1 MLSVSLWLIF
11 LLAYHFSHQSQDLPG
26 LGMAMGRQFRI
37 DQLPVDSHLELS
49 IIRWDEFDLFDQVL
63 ILFEQFFHQAHGPTG
78 VVSDRAVNDLD
89 VQHRPSANFEK
100 LYPPL
105 SQMALLPGGERIKG
119 RATSAFATL
128 IKFSS
133 AQKT

>member
-1 MLSVSLWLIF
+1 
-11 LLAYHFSHQSQDLPG
+11 
-26 LGMAMGRQFRI
+26 MAMGGQFRI

-78 VVSDRAVNDLD
+78 VVSNRAVNDLD
-89 VQHRPSANFEK
+89 VQHSPSANFEK

-105 SQMALLPGGERIKG
+105 SQMALFTRRGMDK
-119 RATSAFATL
+119 RAGYMCIRYFDK
-128 IKFSS
+128 I
-133 AQKT
+133 